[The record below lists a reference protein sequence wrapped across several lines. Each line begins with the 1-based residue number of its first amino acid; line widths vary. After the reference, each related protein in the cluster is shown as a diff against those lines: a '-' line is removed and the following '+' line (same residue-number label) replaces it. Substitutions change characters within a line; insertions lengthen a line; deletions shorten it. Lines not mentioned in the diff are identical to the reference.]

1 MITCFIILH
10 YTFSLWSKIHE
21 ETYVLLKQI
30 MYNGMIQ
37 IWDWCAAL
45 LPKEIDLVLG
55 FFFRPGVVRAST
67 FRSQQMCFIS
77 IQILVWCQK
86 KARGILKLSIKIF
99 SNSFK
104 AFFITILW
112 NVMIYNETWNMV
124 KIYINNLFKK
134 IKSLGLLYMYLFF

>member
-55 FFFRPGVVRAST
+55 FFFSSWGGSRLDFSLPTNVFYIYSN
-67 FRSQQMCFIS
+67 MMP
-77 IQILVWCQK
+77 K

-112 NVMIYNETWNMV
+112 KIMIYNETWNMV
-124 KIYINNLFKK
+124 KISLNNLFKK
-134 IKSLGLLYMYLFF
+134 IKSLELLYMYLFYKL